1 MKKPREEVA
10 KEMASTITGISEL
23 GKTLLSVILV
33 YSTHYGT
40 AKIYDSVC
48 VPDGLT
54 GYLQGLITTSSP
66 WCKMALEI
74 MKTTE
79 NHYSA
84 VILVGLSR
92 LLLSGVG
99 I

>member
-1 MKKPREEVA
+1 MPSDIAV
-10 KEMASTITGISEL
+10 GGLSEL
-23 GKTLLSVILV
+23 MKALLSVVLV

-40 AKIYDSVC
+40 AKVYDSVC
-48 VPDGLT
+48 VPDGIA
-54 GYLQGLITTSSP
+54 GYLQGFITTASP
-66 WCKMALEI
+66 WCKMGLDI

-92 LLLSGVG
+92 LLLAGVG

>member
-1 MKKPREEVA
+1 MSVEVVTAGGIRELF
-10 KEMASTITGISEL
+10 KI
-23 GKTLLSVILV
+23 LLSVLLV

-40 AKIYDSVC
+40 AKIYDNVC
-48 VPDGLT
+48 VPDGVS

-66 WCKMALEI
+66 WCKMALDI

-79 NHYSA
+79 NHYSS

-92 LLLSGVG
+92 LLLQGVG

>member
-1 MKKPREEVA
+1 MSMV
-10 KEMASTITGISEL
+10 TVTGMNEL
-23 GKTLLSVILV
+23 GKALLSAILV
-33 YSTHYGT
+33 YTTHYGT

-48 VPDGLT
+48 VPDGVS
-54 GYLQGLITTSSP
+54 GYIQGLITTSSP
-66 WCKMALEI
+66 WCKMTLDI

-92 LLLSGVG
+92 LLLAG
-99 I
+99 IGI

>member
-1 MKKPREEVA
+1 MSAEVVA
-10 KEMASTITGISEL
+10 VTGFAEL
-23 GKTLLSVILV
+23 MKTLLSVLLV

-40 AKIYDSVC
+40 AKIYDGVC
-48 VPDGLT
+48 VPDGVA
-54 GYLQGLITTSSP
+54 GYLQGLIPTSSP

-92 LLLSGVG
+92 LLLAG
-99 I
+99 IGI

>member
-1 MKKPREEVA
+1 MPSDFK
-10 KEMASTITGISEL
+10 STSLNEL
-23 GKTLLSVILV
+23 FKILLSVILV
-33 YSTHYGT
+33 YSAHYGT
-40 AKIYDSVC
+40 SKIYDNVC
-48 VPDGLT
+48 VPDGIQ

-66 WCKMALEI
+66 WCKMALDI

-79 NHYSA
+79 NHYSS

>member
-1 MKKPREEVA
+1 
-10 KEMASTITGISEL
+10 MAATITGISEL

-54 GYLQGLITTSSP
+54 GFLQGLITTSSP

>member
-1 MKKPREEVA
+1 MTAEVVT
-10 KEMASTITGISEL
+10 TIGIQEL
-23 GKTLLSVILV
+23 FKTLLSILLV

-40 AKIYDSVC
+40 AKIYDNVC
-48 VPDGLT
+48 VPDGIS

-79 NHYSA
+79 NHYSG

-92 LLLSGVG
+92 LLLAGVG

>member
-1 MKKPREEVA
+1 MPAATV
-10 KEMASTITGISEL
+10 IGLSEL
-23 GKTLLSVILV
+23 GKTLLSVVLV

-40 AKIYDSVC
+40 AKIYDTVC
-48 VPDGLT
+48 VPDGVT

-66 WCKMALEI
+66 WCKMALDI

-92 LLLSGVG
+92 LLLSGIG

>member
-1 MKKPREEVA
+1 MSPPVGLA
-10 KEMASTITGISEL
+10 EL
-23 GKTLLSVILV
+23 GKTLLSVVLV

-40 AKIYDSVC
+40 AKIYDNVC

-54 GYLQGLITTSSP
+54 GYLQGFITTSSP

-74 MKTTE
+74 MKSTE

-92 LLLSGVG
+92 LLLAG
-99 I
+99 IGI

>member
-1 MKKPREEVA
+1 MSAEVVSAGGIRELF
-10 KEMASTITGISEL
+10 KI
-23 GKTLLSVILV
+23 LLSILLV

-40 AKIYDSVC
+40 AKIYDNVC
-48 VPDGLT
+48 VPDGVA

-66 WCKMALEI
+66 WCKMALDI

-92 LLLSGVG
+92 LLLQGVG

>member
-1 MKKPREEVA
+1 MPSETK
-10 KEMASTITGISEL
+10 STSVQEL
-23 GKTLLSVILV
+23 FKILLSVILV
-33 YSTHYGT
+33 YSAHYGT
-40 AKIYDSVC
+40 AKIYNNVC
-48 VPDGLT
+48 VPDGIE

-66 WCKMALEI
+66 WCKMALDI

-79 NHYSA
+79 NHYSS

>member
-1 MKKPREEVA
+1 MPAAVA
-10 KEMASTITGISEL
+10 VVGLGEL
-23 GKTLLSVILV
+23 GKALLSVLLV

-40 AKIYDSVC
+40 SKIYDTVC
-48 VPDGLT
+48 VPDGVT

-66 WCKMALEI
+66 WCRMTLDI

-79 NHYSA
+79 NHYSS

-92 LLLSGVG
+92 LLLSGIG

>member
-1 MKKPREEVA
+1 MPAEVVTKVGLRE
-10 KEMASTITGISEL
+10 L
-23 GKTLLSVILV
+23 FKTLLAILLV

-40 AKIYDSVC
+40 SKIYDNVC

-66 WCKMALEI
+66 WCRMALDI

-79 NHYSA
+79 NHYSS

-92 LLLSGVG
+92 IFLAGIGV
-99 I
+99 

>member
-1 MKKPREEVA
+1 MSGEVA
-10 KEMASTITGISEL
+10 AVVTVKELFKA
-23 GKTLLSVILV
+23 LLSVILV
-33 YSTHYGT
+33 YSAHYGT
-40 AKIYDSVC
+40 AKIYDNVC
-48 VPDGLT
+48 VPDGVT
-54 GYLQGLITTSSP
+54 GYLQGFITTSSP
-66 WCKMALEI
+66 WCKMALDI

-92 LLLSGVG
+92 LLLSGIG

>member
-1 MKKPREEVA
+1 MSAEVVSVGGIRELF
-10 KEMASTITGISEL
+10 KI
-23 GKTLLSVILV
+23 LLSVLLV

-40 AKIYDSVC
+40 AKIYDNVC
-48 VPDGLT
+48 VPDGVA

-66 WCKMALEI
+66 WCKMALDI

-92 LLLSGVG
+92 LLLQGVG

>member
-1 MKKPREEVA
+1 MTAEVVA
-10 KEMASTITGISEL
+10 AASVVEL
-23 GKTLLSVILV
+23 FKTLLSVLLV

-40 AKIYDSVC
+40 AKIYDNIC
-48 VPDGLT
+48 VPDGVS

-66 WCKMALEI
+66 WCKMALDI

-92 LLLSGVG
+92 LLLAGVG

>member
-1 MKKPREEVA
+1 MVA
-10 KEMASTITGISEL
+10 PVALGLTTEL
-23 GKTLLSVILV
+23 AKTLLSVVLV

-40 AKIYDSVC
+40 AKIYDNVC
-48 VPDGLT
+48 VPDGVT
-54 GYLQGLITTSSP
+54 GYLQGFITTASP
-66 WCKMALEI
+66 WCKMALDV

-79 NHYSA
+79 NHYSS

>member
-1 MKKPREEVA
+1 MV
-10 KEMASTITGISEL
+10 TGVVGLAEL
-23 GKTLLSVILV
+23 GKTLLSVIIV

-40 AKIYDSVC
+40 AKIYDGVC
-48 VPDGLT
+48 VPDGVT

-92 LLLSGVG
+92 ILLAG
-99 I
+99 IGI

>member
-1 MKKPREEVA
+1 MAAEVVA
-10 KEMASTITGISEL
+10 VVGVKELFKMI
-23 GKTLLSVILV
+23 LSVVLV

-40 AKIYDSVC
+40 AKIYDNIC
-48 VPDGLT
+48 VPDGIA
-54 GYLQGLITTSSP
+54 GYLQGFITTSSP

-74 MKTTE
+74 MKSTE
-79 NHYSA
+79 NHYST

-92 LLLSGVG
+92 LLLAGVG

>member
-1 MKKPREEVA
+1 MAAEVVA
-10 KEMASTITGISEL
+10 VVGVKELFKMI
-23 GKTLLSVILV
+23 LSVILV

-40 AKIYDSVC
+40 AKIYDNIC
-48 VPDGLT
+48 VPDGIS
-54 GYLQGLITTSSP
+54 GYLQGFITTSSP

-74 MKTTE
+74 MKSTE
-79 NHYSA
+79 NHYST

-92 LLLSGVG
+92 LLLAGVG